1 MDAVDTYVPHPERD
15 LTSPFMLPIDN
26 AFLLPGRGTVIVG
39 TLIKG
44 VIKKNDEAELL
55 GFDLNLKTT
64 VTDIQV
70 FKKSVAEVTSHVI
83 SYLKHEI
90 IIIIYILGQSR

>member
-1 MDAVDTYVPHPERD
+1 MPHPERD

-26 AFLLPGRGTVIVG
+26 AFSVPGRGTVIVG
-39 TLIKG
+39 TLSKG
-44 VIKKNDEAELL
+44 VIKKNGEAELL
-55 GFDLNLKTT
+55 GFDLSLRTT

-70 FKKSVAEVTSHVI
+70 FKKSVAEVI
-83 SYLKHEI
+83 SYLKQEII